1 MRYFILSFLWVFI
14 SSIGYAQTYTFSNT
28 TTASIN
34 STAVTTRNV
43 TVSGVPTS
51 GMVLR
56 QVNVYFGNGT
66 SLYSGDMSGFT
77 LSLTDPLGNVVNL
90 ITPAGSF
97 TTSGSSNSVH
107 KIFNIKFRDHAALKT
122 PKAQATATGSTLS
135 KGYPYNQG
143 YYKPE
148 GSFSSFNTT
157 TNVNGTWAFKMSG
170 YSTSYPRTF
179 NSVELIFGPAFSV
192 TDIRGTNPNQSCATR
207 QCFQTGDLFWAR
219 NIGYPTNQASAP
231 PNTVGGCGWNGQK
244 DNMIWFYFEAS
255 AATAKVSAS
264 GFSTVQ
270 ESSVFKTTDCS
281 TYSAVTGGCGP
292 SDLFSASAHLTKYYN
307 GSYAG
312 GYAWNQEYSLSG
324 LTVGDEYIF
333 ILDGQSGT
341 QSEFYIEMLS
351 GGDGGCGSLPV
362 KLSNFEV
369 ACQSNLPQLKWTTST
384 EINNNYFTVERA
396 VGLPNEKDLNFIE
409 IAKVQGSGNSNI
421 EQNYSFVDDSYS
433 SNKSDLNT
441 YYRLKQTD
449 YDGQFEY
456 FYPILA
462 NCTVEQNEISIYPN
476 PNEGEFTING
486 IRKGDVVSV
495 YSQLGV
501 PVLNS
506 KVTED
511 FLFNVDI
518 SSLAKGIYFV
528 KVQSKLSTFTTKVQV
543 N

>member
-1 MRYFILSFLWVFI
+1 
-14 SSIGYAQTYTFSNT
+14 
-28 TTASIN
+28 
-34 STAVTTRNV
+34 
-43 TVSGVPTS
+43 
-51 GMVLR
+51 MVLR
-56 QVNVYFGNGT
+56 QVNIQFGNG
-66 SLYSGDMSGFT
+66 SGSSSGDMAKI
-77 LSLTDPLGNVVNL
+77 LLKLKDPSNNEINL
-90 ITPAGSF
+90 ISSTSH
-97 TTSGSSNSVH
+97 TTTVDAAR
-107 KIFNIKFRDHAALKT
+107 KYFNIKLRDHAALKT
-122 PKAQATATGSTLS
+122 ISQQSTATSSTNS
-135 KGYPYNQG
+135 KGYPFNQG

-157 TNVNGTWAFKMSG
+157 TNVNGNWTFSMSG
-170 YSTSYPRTF
+170 YASMSTRHFVSI
-179 NSVELIFGPAFSV
+179 ELIFGPPFVV
-192 TDIRGTNPNQSCATR
+192 TDIRGTNPNQSCSTR
-207 QCFQTGDLFWAR
+207 QCLQTGDIFWAR
-219 NIGYPTNQASAP
+219 NIGYPTNQAAAP
-231 PNTVGGCGWNGQK
+231 ANTVGSCGWNGQK
-244 DNMIWFYFEAS
+244 DNMAWFYFVPS
-255 AATAKVSAS
+255 ATTAKVSAS

-270 ESSVFKTTDCS
+270 ESSVFKASNCAGYTS
-281 TYSAVTGGCGP
+281 VTGGCGP
-292 SDLFSASAHLTKYYN
+292 SDLFSGSAHLTKYYN

-324 LTVGDEYIF
+324 LTIGDLYIF
-333 ILDGQSGT
+333 VLDGQSGT
-341 QSEFYIEMLS
+341 QSEFYIELLS
-351 GGDGGCGSLPV
+351 GGDMGCIPLPV

-409 IAKVQGSGNSNI
+409 IAKIQGSGNSNI

-476 PNEGEFTING
+476 PNEGKFTING

-495 YSQLGV
+495 YSQLGM

-506 KVTED
+506 KATED
-511 FLFNVDI
+511 FLL
-518 SSLAKGIYFV
+518 SLIHI
-528 KVQSKLSTFTTKVQV
+528 
-543 N
+543 

>member
-1 MRYFILSFLWVFI
+1 MRYLILSLLLVFI
-14 SSIGYAQTYTFSNT
+14 SFIGYAQTYTFSNT
-28 TTASIN
+28 TASTIT
-34 STAVTTRNV
+34 STATTTKTIV
-43 TVSGVPTS
+43 VSGVPTS

-56 QVNVYFGNGT
+56 QVNIQFGNG
-66 SLYSGDMSGFT
+66 SGSSSGDMAKI
-77 LSLTDPLGNVVNL
+77 LLKLKDPSNNEINL
-90 ITPAGSF
+90 ISSTSH
-97 TTSGSSNSVH
+97 TTTVDAAR
-107 KIFNIKFRDHAALKT
+107 KYFNIKLRDHAALKT
-122 PKAQATATGSTLS
+122 INQQSTATSSTNS
-135 KGYPYNQG
+135 KGYPFNQG

-157 TNVNGTWAFKMSG
+157 TNVNGNWTFSMSG
-170 YSTSYPRTF
+170 YASMSTRHFVSI
-179 NSVELIFGPAFSV
+179 ELIFGPPFVV
-192 TDIRGTNPNQSCATR
+192 TDIRGTNPNQSCSTR
-207 QCFQTGDLFWAR
+207 QCLQTGDIFWAR
-219 NIGYPTNQASAP
+219 NIGYPTNQAAAP
-231 PNTVGGCGWNGQK
+231 ANTVGSCGWNGQK
-244 DNMIWFYFEAS
+244 DNMAWFYFVPS
-255 AATAKVSAS
+255 ATTAKVSAS

-270 ESSVFKTTDCS
+270 ESSVFKASNCAGYTS
-281 TYSAVTGGCGP
+281 VT
-292 SDLFSASAHLTKYYN
+292 
-307 GSYAG
+307 
-312 GYAWNQEYSLSG
+312 
-324 LTVGDEYIF
+324 
-333 ILDGQSGT
+333 
-341 QSEFYIEMLS
+341 
-351 GGDGGCGSLPV
+351 GGCGSLPV

-384 EINNNYFTVERA
+384 EINNDYFTVERA

>member
-1 MRYFILSFLWVFI
+1 MRYLILSLLLVFI
-14 SSIGYAQTYTFSNT
+14 SFIGYAQTYTFSNT
-28 TTASIN
+28 TASTIT
-34 STAVTTRNV
+34 STATTTKTIV
-43 TVSGVPTS
+43 VSGVPTS

-56 QVNVYFGNGT
+56 QVNIQFGNG
-66 SLYSGDMSGFT
+66 SGSSSGDMAKI
-77 LSLTDPLGNVVNL
+77 LLKLKDPSNNEINL
-90 ITPAGSF
+90 ISSTSH
-97 TTSGSSNSVH
+97 TTTVDAAR
-107 KIFNIKFRDHAALKT
+107 KYFNIKLRDHAALKT
-122 PKAQATATGSTLS
+122 INQQSTATSSTNS
-135 KGYPYNQG
+135 KGYPFNQG

-157 TNVNGTWAFKMSG
+157 TNVNGNWTFSMSG
-170 YSTSYPRTF
+170 YASMSTRHFVSI
-179 NSVELIFGPAFSV
+179 ELIFGPPFVV
-192 TDIRGTNPNQSCATR
+192 TDIRGTNPNQSCSTR
-207 QCFQTGDLFWAR
+207 QCLQTGDIFWAR
-219 NIGYPTNQASAP
+219 NIGYPTNQAAAP
-231 PNTVGGCGWNGQK
+231 ANTVGSCGWNGQK
-244 DNMIWFYFEAS
+244 DNMAWFYFVPS
-255 AATAKVSAS
+255 ATTAKVSAS

-270 ESSVFKTTDCS
+270 ESSVFKASNCAGYTS
-281 TYSAVTGGCGP
+281 VTGGCGP
-292 SDLFSASAHLTKYYN
+292 SDLFSGSAHLTKYYN

-324 LTVGDEYIF
+324 LTIGDLYIF
-333 ILDGQSGT
+333 VLDGQSGT
-341 QSEFYIEMLS
+341 QSEFYIELLS
-351 GGDGGCGSLPV
+351 GGDMGCIPLPV

-369 ACQSNLPQLKWTTST
+369 ACQSNFPQLKWTTST
-384 EINNNYFTVERA
+384 EINNDYFTVERA

>member
-1 MRYFILSFLWVFI
+1 MKTLFTLLLILIYSVVY
-14 SSIGYAQTYTFSNT
+14 SQTYTFSNT

-90 ITPAGSF
+90 ITPSGSF

-122 PKAQATATGSTLS
+122 PKAQATATSSTLS
-135 KGYPYNQG
+135 KGYPFNQG

-157 TNVNGTWAFKMSG
+157 TNVNGNWAFKMSG

-179 NSVELIFGPAFSV
+179 NSVELIFGPPLVV
-192 TDIRGTNPNQSCATR
+192 TDIRGTNPNQSCATS
-207 QCFQTGDLFWAR
+207 QCLQTGEIFWAR
-219 NIGYPTNQASAP
+219 NIGYPTNQAAAP
-231 PNTVGGCGWNGQK
+231 ANTVGSCGWNAQK
-244 DNMIWFYFEAS
+244 DNMAWFYFVPS
-255 AATAKVSAS
+255 ATTAKVSAS

-270 ESSVFKTTDCS
+270 ESSVFKASNC
-281 TYSAVTGGCGP
+281 TYTQVTGGCGP
-292 SDLFSASAHLTKYYN
+292 SDLFSGSAHLTKYYN

-312 GYAWNQEYSLSG
+312 GYAWNQEYTLTG
-324 LTVGDEYIF
+324 LTIGAKYIF
-333 ILDGQSGT
+333 VLDGQSGT
-341 QSEFYIEMLS
+341 QSEFYIELLS
-351 GGDGGCGSLPV
+351 GGDMGCTPLPI
-362 KLSNFEV
+362 KLSNFEI
-369 ACQSNLPQLKWTTST
+369 ACQSNLPELKWTTST
-384 EINNNYFTVERA
+384 EINNDYFTVERA

-421 EQNYSFVDDSYS
+421 EQNYFFVDDSYS
-433 SNKSDLNT
+433 SNKSNLKT

-449 YDGQFEY
+449 YDGQYEY
-456 FYPILA
+456 FYPVLA
-462 NCTVEQNEISIYPN
+462 NCTDEQNEISIYPN
-476 PNEGEFTING
+476 PNEGIFTING

-501 PVLNS
+501 PVLISN
-506 KVTED
+506 VTQD